1 MKLTD
6 HVNHIRSLVYKAYN
20 NRFARLGLG
29 ENKQL
34 DISLIPEDLHS
45 LRIQLDEMLENH
57 IGETGNYKA
66 AREKALDELSFT
78 LFNRIAAIKVMEA
91 RHLFPEIITKR
102 AEHGDRSFAHKA
114 WLELNPNGR
123 NLELEGLEYFLEFEF
138 GKLSEKMQLFSP
150 DHPYALI
157 PFTID
162 LNEIIDAFNAVEQ
175 DKDTGEDTWQSD
187 DILGWLYESYNSL
200 KKKEHKESG
209 KKTEF
214 DKVSLQ
220 SQVYTPRWVVKFLVD
235 NSLGKLYLEMF
246 PNSQIKEKYA
256 IANAPQTRVREKKPL
271 HEIKLIDPAPGSGN
285 FLLYAF
291 DLFYDLYTDQID
303 NYGADYD
310 EEQIPALIIENN
322 LYGID
327 LDDRAVQLAQ
337 TGLFIKALTK
347 QRGFKMKHVNVVSSD
362 FFLPPYSEVK
372 HLFEEG
378 TDLDQAQKTL
388 MEEVWTD
395 LHQAYQFGSLIKVG
409 ERLNERMNTL
419 QQTAKGKGYTD
430 NSADQDLFG
439 IKQVADFKDFK
450 KEFLTK
456 LEQAVARYARSKN
469 NNFLKTKANDALIF
483 LKILAGNYDVAV
495 ANPPYTDTKDL
506 GPYLKDFI
514 DINYIYPWK
523 VNINLYATFIK
534 RCTDLINEN
543 GKIGMIHPLTFMY
556 IKSFEDVR
564 KFIIEEF
571 HISVFVD
578 YGLSNLF
585 GAVMVDPAF
594 YVLEKGIRTNDN
606 SWFISL
612 DQYTRTPLE
621 KFKKDFALV
630 ALDNFIKGKQDKH
643 NFLIPQYKLKIIKSW
658 PFIYWISDV
667 FRAKFKLS
675 NLEMFTDVCQ
685 GMSSSNNERFLR
697 FWWETSEISRS
708 KVVGDNGKWIQ
719 YSKGGPFKKWNGNL
733 WLRINWQD
741 NGREIKDFA
750 SKLYGSASR
759 TIKNQKH
766 YLKEGVTYSAS
777 GSKGASFRHLPVNS
791 IFDIGGSC
799 IFLKSEKVDNLY
811 ILALLNSKIS
821 FYIAGCLNPTVNI
834 QVGDLKR
841 VPIILPT
848 ENCKN
853 NITKLAQKNINLIKE
868 VDSYSIVEEHYNIS
882 PFYFANDILDFH
894 SRIKFF
900 FNYENHSIVQVLLNE
915 AIIDENIFEV
925 YELSEEDKEMVLDKE
940 GESIGAMPIESMAK
954 ADYLIEE
961 YKEFPLNHIRT
972 FIEELPEKIFTAEEK
987 EVIVSEFPNLYKSN
1001 NDLEE
1006 FCIRHQLNPINVWY
1020 WFKQSKV
1027 IPVHRAHDITMEFL
1041 ADLLREILMED
1052 DDGIAP
1058 LVRNAGEEVLV
1069 NRIEKKFYEKGFSTA
1084 QYAQFSSLLG
1094 RDIDEYVNNYFFQ
1107 NFSDHLN
1114 LFMYLPKTPFIWHLT
1129 SGKYRAFEAY
1139 IIIYKWSKDKLFTI
1153 QSVYVEKRESALRRE
1168 LQDASGSNTVAAQ
1181 EAQELIPKQLDELQV
1196 FKQKIDD
1203 LLASGYDPKLDDGVG
1218 KNIAPLQKRG
1228 MITYD
1233 VLNPGQLEKYLNAD
1247 W

>member
-6 HVNHIRSLVYKAYN
+6 HVNHIRSLVYKAYY

-29 ENKQL
+29 ETKQL
-34 DISLIPEDLHS
+34 DIALIPQDLHA
-45 LRIQLDEMLENH
+45 LRVQLDEMLENH

-123 NLELEGLEYFLEFEF
+123 SLELEGLEYFLEFEF

-256 IANAPQTRVREKKPL
+256 IANAPQNRVREKKPL

-378 TDLDQAQKTL
+378 TDLDQAQKEL
-388 MEEVWTD
+388 MAEVWTD

-409 ERLNERMNTL
+409 ERLNERFEALESIHRKSYMP
-419 QQTAKGKGYTD
+419 
-430 NSADQDLFG
+430 DLFG
-439 IKQVADFKDFK
+439 EQNIFDFENFRV
-450 KEFLTK
+450 EFYSR

-469 NNFLKTKANDALIF
+469 NNFLKTKANDALTF
-483 LKILAGNYDVAV
+483 LKILANKYDIAV
-495 ANPPYTDTKDL
+495 ANPPYTDSADF
-506 GPYLKDFI
+506 GPELRVFI
-514 DINYIYPWK
+514 EDNYKIPWK
-523 VNINLYATFIK
+523 FNTNLYATFIK
-534 RCTDLINEN
+534 RCTELIHTE
-543 GKIGMIHPLTFMY
+543 GFVATVHPPTFMY
-556 IKSFEDVR
+556 IKTFEDVR
-564 KFIIEEF
+564 KFILEKCHIEL
-571 HISVFVD
+571 FVD
-578 YGLSNLF
+578 WGYLGMFNPS
-585 GAVMVDPAF
+585 ARVDSCMYIF
-594 YVLEKGIRTNDN
+594 
-606 SWFISL
+606 S
-612 DQYTRTPLE
+612 
-621 KFKKDFALV
+621 KKDSKI
-630 ALDNFIKGKQDKH
+630 NSTFIRLSDLYEGNRKAEFDKIYDDLT
-643 NFLIPQYKLKIIKSW
+643 NKVINSRIYSIPQSKLKIIKSW
-658 PFIYWISDV
+658 PFIYWISDA
-667 FRAKFKLS
+667 FREKFKVQTIEDIVSAKPGLQTG
-675 NLEMFTDVCQ
+675 F
-685 GMSSSNNERFLR
+685 NERFLR
-697 FWWETSEISRS
+697 FWWEVDILDISLS
-708 KVVGDNGKWIQ
+708 IDDNKKWKG
-719 YSKGGPFKKWNGNL
+719 YAKGGGYKKWCGNL
-733 WLRINWQD
+733 WLLVNWENSGQILG
-741 NGREIKDFA
+741 NF
-750 SKLYGSASR
+750 SKSILRNNTFYF
-759 TIKNQKH
+759 
-766 YLKEGVTYSAS
+766 KEGVTYSAA
-777 GSKGASFRHLPVNS
+777 GSKGASFRHLPINHIFDVGGAS
-791 IFDIGGSC
+791 IFFKDEWSTK
-799 IFLKSEKVDNLY
+799 FA
-811 ILALLNSKIS
+811 LALLNSKFTAYVIN
-821 FYIAGCLNPTVNI
+821 CLNPTVNT
-834 QVGDLKR
+834 QKGDIDRIPYFEPQQCDLR
-841 VPIILPT
+841 IT
-848 ENCKN
+848 ELTTRNMEIAKK
-853 NITKLAQKNINLIKE
+853 I
-868 VDSYSIVEEHYNIS
+868 DSYSIIERSFKS
-882 PFYFANDILDFH
+882 PINRTKLTDSMGGIIQCFMAF
-894 SRIKFF
+894 
-900 FNYENHSIVQVLLNE
+900 ENHLKTQIILNE
-915 AIIDENIFEV
+915 AIINIAIF
-925 YELSEEDKEMVLDKE
+925 SICGIDKDDKRIILEKE
-940 GESIGAMPIESMAK
+940 GESIGSLPVVLEAK
-954 ADYLIEE
+954 NAYLADEE
-961 YKEFPLNHIRT
+961 FTKEFPIDYIKT
-972 FIEELPEKIFTAEEK
+972 FIEELPEITFQMEAK
-987 EVIVSEFPNLYKSN
+987 EFIISEFPNLFRSN
-1001 NDLEE
+1001 NDLED
-1006 FCIRHQLNPINVWY
+1006 FCIRHQVNPINVWY

-1027 IPVHRAHDITMEFL
+1027 IPVHRAHDIAMEFL

-1094 RDIDEYVNNYFFQ
+1094 RDIDEYINNYFFHS
-1107 NFSDHLN
+1107 FSDHLN

-1153 QSVYVEKRESALRRE
+1153 KSVYVEKRESALHRE

-1181 EAQELIPKQLDELQV
+1181 EARELIPKQLDELQV

-1203 LLASGYDPKLDDGVG
+1203 LLANGYDPKLDDGVG

>member
-29 ENKQL
+29 ETKQL
-34 DISLIPEDLHS
+34 DISLIPEELHS

-138 GKLSEKMQLFSP
+138 GRLSEKMQLFSP

-175 DKDTGEDTWQSD
+175 DKDTGDDTWQSD

-246 PNSQIKEKYA
+246 PNSSIKEKYA

-372 HLFEEG
+372 HLFEQG
-378 TDLDQAQKTL
+378 TDLDQAQKEL
-388 MEEVWTD
+388 MADVWTD

-419 QQTAKGKGYTD
+419 QQTAKGKGYAD

-439 IKQVADFKDFK
+439 VKQVAEFQNFKND
-450 KEFLTK
+450 FLTK

-469 NNFLKTKANDALIF
+469 NNFLQTKANDALIM
-483 LKILAGNYDVAV
+483 LKILANKYDVAV
-495 ANPPYTDTKDL
+495 ANPPFTDSSDF
-506 GPYLKDFI
+506 GPELKIFI
-514 DINYIYPWK
+514 DENYKKPLK
-523 VNINLYATFIK
+523 FHSNLYATFIK
-534 RCTDLINEN
+534 RCFDIVIND
-543 GKIGMIHPLTFMY
+543 GYIAMIHPYSFMF
-556 IKSFEDVR
+556 IQSFEDVR
-564 KFIIEEF
+564 KLMIEKT
-571 HISVFVD
+571 HINFLVD
-578 YGLSNLF
+578 WGLDRVNLF
-585 GAVMVDPAF
+585 DGGYASAPTF
-594 YVLEKGIRTNDN
+594 YILSKQKSEEPGIYLQLTTNLQEKEKKGTFENALEDLKQGNSNDRIYQLN
-606 SWFISL
+606 
-612 DQYTRTPLE
+612 Q
-621 KFKKDFALV
+621 
-630 ALDNFIKGKQDKH
+630 N
-643 NFLIPQYKLKIIKSW
+643 KLKIIKSW
-658 PFIYWISDV
+658 PFIYWISEP
-667 FRAKFKLS
+667 FRAKFKSDLI
-675 NLEMFTDVCQ
+675 EETADIRAGIQ
-685 GMSSSNNERFLR
+685 TSNNNRFLR
-697 FWWETSEISRS
+697 YWWEVNLSETLP
-708 KVVGDNGKWIQ
+708 DNDAKIEAYRWVK
-719 YSKGGPFKKWNGNL
+719 YSKGGPFQKWHGNL
-733 WLRINWQD
+733 WLVIDWEEEGKKLQRFLFSKGQD
-741 NGREIKDFA
+741 LHAQDFYF
-750 SKLYGSASR
+750 KKGL
-759 TIKNQKH
+759 
-766 YLKEGVTYSAS
+766 TYSAL
-777 GSKGASFRHLPVNS
+777 GSKISLRNLPSNHL
-791 IFDIGGSC
+791 FDIGGSS
-799 IFLKSEKVDNLY
+799 IFLTKDFQNLNYLMGFLNTKLVTY
-811 ILALLNSKIS
+811 ITN
-821 FYIAGCLNPTVNI
+821 CLNPTVNK
-834 QVGDLKR
+834 QPGDFKR
-841 VPIILPT
+841 IPFVNPD
-848 ENCKN
+848 
-853 NITKLAQKNINLIKE
+853 QKNLYLVDQHSQINIKIKRE
-868 VDSYSIVEEHYNIS
+868 LSTFNIVENNFKKT
-882 PFYFANDILDFH
+882 PLFGTKNDL
-894 SRIKFF
+894 
-900 FNYENHSIVQVLLNE
+900 FNCIYTHFCFENWLNAQVIIRESIINE
-915 AIIDENIFEV
+915 IIFEV
-925 YELSEEDKEMVLDKE
+925 YELTQSDKEMVLAKE
-940 GESIGAMPIESMAK
+940 GLSIGAMPVEPKAK
-954 ADYLIEE
+954 ISYLEE
-961 YKEFPLNHIRT
+961 TYAAEDFPLDNIKT
-972 FIEELPEKIFTAEEK
+972 YIEDLPKKTFTAEEK
-987 EVIVSEFPNLYKSN
+987 EIIILEFANLYKSN
-1001 NDLEE
+1001 NDFEE
-1006 FCIRHQLNPINVWY
+1006 FCIRHQINPINVWY

-1027 IPVHRAHDITMEFL
+1027 LPVHRAHDIAMEFL

-1052 DDGIAP
+1052 EDGIVP

-1094 RDIDEYVNNYFFQ
+1094 RDIDEYINNYFFH

-1153 QSVYVEKRESALRRE
+1153 KSVYVEKRESALRRE
-1168 LQDASGSNTVAAQ
+1168 FQDASGSNSVAAQ